1 MTTLKELSECT
12 GFSQATISRVLNEDP
27 TMSVT
32 DATRDAILTAAG
44 KLQYKGVKR
53 AHKQEK
59 DKRTGLRVAIA
70 EMLTPAEQLADPY
83 YLYLKTFAEKFV
95 LDRHIELCRLC
106 YEGNTYRMAPEAEVD
121 GVLAIGIFTD
131 EQIEALS
138 AISQNL
144 VFLDSSPDET
154 RFDSVVL
161 NFELGVERALDHLYA
176 QGHREIGFIG
186 PNRKY
191 DARKRPAPEV
201 RRLCFVSY
209 MRNRGL
215 LREEYLFETPMEA
228 LAAREALL
236 TRIQDGKKM
245 PTALLAANE
254 AAAIGAVG
262 ALRESGLTVPGEVSI
277 ISFND
282 TVISSLIDPP
292 LTSISTHV
300 EQMSTAAASIL
311 LRRAVERREGEEF
324 LPLKIIVPPSLIER
338 QSVAE
343 PCRREAEPYTAKT
356 GIVPMES
363 THVIDLYFGNL
374 RRTM

>member
-1 MTTLKELSECT
+1 MTTLKEIAEYT

-44 KLQYKGVKR
+44 KLRYQTSKR
-53 AHKQEK
+53 PRKSSAGN
-59 DKRTGLRVAIA
+59 RTNLRIAIA
-70 EMLTPAEQLADPY
+70 EMLTPVEQLSDPY
-83 YLYLKTFAEKFV
+83 YLYLRTFSEKI
-95 LDRHIELCRLC
+95 LLERHVELYRLC
-106 YEGNTYRMAPEAEVD
+106 YEAEGYRMTPETEVD

-131 EQIEALS
+131 RQIEELS
-138 AISQNL
+138 RRSKNL

-161 NFELGVERALDHLYA
+161 NFNIGVVRALDYLYE

-201 RRLCFVSY
+201 RRQCFVRY
-209 MRNRGL
+209 MMSKGL
-215 LREEYLFETPMEA
+215 LREEYLFEAPMETV
-228 LAAREALL
+228 AAREVLL
-236 TRIQDGKKM
+236 ASIQAGEPM

-262 ALRESGLTVPGEVSI
+262 ALRESGMSVPCDVSI

-282 TVISSLIDPP
+282 TVISSLTDPP

-300 EQMSTAAASIL
+300 EEMSTVSVSIL
-311 LRRAVERREGEEF
+311 LRRAVERTDGAPC
-324 LPLKIIVPPSLIER
+324 LPLKITVPPTLIKR
-338 QSVAE
+338 DSVGE
-343 PCRREAEPYTAKT
+343 PICWGVNTTYAK
-356 GIVPMES
+356 GKGVIV
-363 THVIDLYFGNL
+363 G
-374 RRTM
+374 